1 MHYREGMTARSR
13 GALVAALGVLG
24 AVGLTG
30 CDGDEDGASRGG
42 ATGAGGADA
51 GGGDGTGATAS
62 GGGESR
68 GGAGVGGDSTTGGSA
83 AAAGESLSER
93 YPEDDGIA
101 SDAAVLFFDDFE
113 AGWGRWDE
121 PRADTAHLHLEQ
133 DAALAHGGA
142 RFLRS
147 TVTFADLDADEYISS
162 STRADLPERVPQV
175 FVRFYARF
183 VGVAPNPHHWVR
195 VAAGTEAW
203 SSSGLANTV
212 PPGDGGFW
220 FDFDAD
226 LDDVFNFYVYWY
238 QMRSGR
244 CNDGTAVPGCEGDQG
259 TTYYYG
265 NVFRPPEQV
274 AFSRDEWLC
283 IELMGKANTV
293 GAADGELAFTVDER
307 PVGEYRPGYPVGT
320 WLRDSFHTGGCD
332 WSACTDPVPF
342 EGFDFRSSDAVR
354 FKQIFLDAYYERGS
368 SASKRAEL
376 EARGLTVSDEQTI
389 LYDDVVVA
397 TERVG
402 CKVTR

>member
-13 GALVAALGVLG
+13 RALLAVLGVLG
-24 AVGLTG
+24 AVVFAGCHGNEGRDVRGAGSGAGGLEIG
-30 CDGDEDGASRGG
+30 DGTSRGG
-42 ATGAGGADA
+42 TVA
-51 GGGDGTGATAS
+51 

-68 GGAGVGGDSTTGGSA
+68 GGDGAGGDSTPGGSA
-83 AAAGESLSER
+83 ADGDTLSASH
-93 YPEDDGIA
+93 PDDEGMA

-113 AGWGRWDE
+113 AGWGRWAE

-133 DAALAHGGA
+133 NAGLAHGGT

-162 STRADLPERVPQV
+162 STRADLPERVPEL
-175 FVRFYARF
+175 FLRFYARF
-183 VGVAPNPHHWVR
+183 VGLAPNPHHWVR

-203 SSSGLANTV
+203 ASSGLANTV
-212 PPGDGGFW
+212 PPGDEGFW
-220 FDFDAD
+220 FDFDANV
-226 LDDVFNFYVYWY
+226 DDVFNLYVYWY

-244 CNDGTAVPGCEGDQG
+244 CNDGTAAPGCEGDQG

-265 NVFRPPEQV
+265 NVFRPPEQ
-274 AFSRDEWLC
+274 APFARDEWLC
-283 IELMGKANTV
+283 IELRGKANAV
-293 GAADGELAFTVDER
+293 GAADGELAFYVDER
-307 PVGEYRPGYPVGT
+307 LIGEYRPGYPVGT

-368 SASKRAEL
+368 SADKRADL
-376 EARGLTVSDEQTI
+376 EARGLSVSDEQTI

-397 TERVG
+397 TERIG
-402 CKVTR
+402 CKVAR